1 MSRRHKHVVVAV
13 DGSDRSIA
21 QLDWAAAYAATVGAD
36 LKVVTTWH
44 LPDLPGHRPARA
56 EYDVSATLERRLQH
70 LVRQTCTGVPHHVVL
85 EESDTASLLL
95 RESRDAD
102 LIVLGSVPNGHHERL
117 SPVTQTVLL
126 QAPCPVVVVPSPA
139 DEPPTL

>member
-21 QLDWAAAYAATVGAD
+21 LLEWAAAYAATVGAD

-56 EYDVSATLERRLQH
+56 EYDVSTTLERQLEA
-70 LVRQTCTGVPHHVVL
+70 LVRQTCTGVPHQVVL
-85 EESDTASLLL
+85 EEADPASLVL
-95 RESRDAD
+95 RESKDAD
-102 LIVLGSVPNGHHERL
+102 LIVMGSQRNGHDNRL
-117 SPVTQTVLL
+117 GPVTGSSPMPMSGQIARISTAHSL
-126 QAPCPVVVVPSPA
+126 PSG
-139 DEPPTL
+139 